1 MEYQEQWEQF
11 EETGKVA
18 DYLAYCRQAGQMS
31 AGNIMD
37 GSALGMAVA
46 ENVMWSGSVR
56 NAGAQ
61 IWSAQKM
68 EYHRREQG
76 MRETITVTGM
86 ILQTSPLKEY
96 DRRVEILTKELGRI
110 SAFAQGARRPNSA
123 LSACTILFT
132 FGTFTLYP
140 GRDSYRLQSGSI
152 QTQFG
157 ELAQDYDAL
166 CYCSYFGEMAR
177 YFTRE
182 GVEASRELMLLYVT
196 LRAVMHGKM
205 TLPLVRVIYEL
216 RLMLIEGE
224 MVELF
229 QCLHCGTKEVNT
241 VYLQAGGLLCPAC
254 AAKDKTTKDA
264 YPLQLSSDA
273 LYTLQYI
280 LTSEWGKLYAF
291 GVSEEVLRELT
302 HFMKRYLGR
311 YLPHQFKSEAFLK

>member
-1 MEYQEQWEQF
+1 
-11 EETGKVA
+11 
-18 DYLAYCRQAGQMS
+18 
-31 AGNIMD
+31 
-37 GSALGMAVA
+37 
-46 ENVMWSGSVR
+46 
-56 NAGAQ
+56 
-61 IWSAQKM
+61 
-68 EYHRREQG
+68 
-76 MRETITVTGM
+76 VTGM

-96 DRRVEILTKELGRI
+96 DRRVEILTRERGRI

-264 YPLQLSSDA
+264 YPIQLSSDA

-280 LTSEWGKLYAF
+280 LTSEWSKLYAF

-311 YLPHQFKSEAFLK
+311 YLPHQFKSEAFLKQILRK

>member
-1 MEYQEQWEQF
+1 ME
-11 EETGKVA
+11 
-18 DYLAYCRQAGQMS
+18 D
-31 AGNIMD
+31 
-37 GSALGMAVA
+37 
-46 ENVMWSGSVR
+46 
-56 NAGAQ
+56 
-61 IWSAQKM
+61 
-68 EYHRREQG
+68 HRREQG

-224 MVELF
+224 ISMSALRDERSQYRLF
-229 QCLHCGTKEVNT
+229 
-241 VYLQAGGLLCPAC
+241 ASGGIA
-254 AAKDKTTKDA
+254 
-264 YPLQLSSDA
+264 LSGMRC
-273 LYTLQYI
+273 Q
-280 LTSEWGKLYAF
+280 G
-291 GVSEEVLRELT
+291 
-302 HFMKRYLGR
+302 
-311 YLPHQFKSEAFLK
+311 

>member
-1 MEYQEQWEQF
+1 M
-11 EETGKVA
+11 
-18 DYLAYCRQAGQMS
+18 
-31 AGNIMD
+31 
-37 GSALGMAVA
+37 
-46 ENVMWSGSVR
+46 
-56 NAGAQ
+56 
-61 IWSAQKM
+61 
-68 EYHRREQG
+68 
-76 MRETITVTGM
+76 TGM

-96 DRRVEILTKELGRI
+96 DRRVEILTRERGRI

-157 ELAQDYDAL
+157 EL
-166 CYCSYFGEMAR
+166 AR

-264 YPLQLSSDA
+264 YPIQLSSDA

-280 LTSEWGKLYAF
+280 LTSEWSKLYAF

-311 YLPHQFKSEAFLK
+311 YLPHQFKSEAFLKQILRK

>member
-1 MEYQEQWEQF
+1 M
-11 EETGKVA
+11 
-18 DYLAYCRQAGQMS
+18 
-31 AGNIMD
+31 
-37 GSALGMAVA
+37 
-46 ENVMWSGSVR
+46 
-56 NAGAQ
+56 
-61 IWSAQKM
+61 
-68 EYHRREQG
+68 
-76 MRETITVTGM
+76 TGM

-96 DRRVEILTKELGRI
+96 DRRVEILTRERGRI

-216 RLMLIEGE
+216 RLMMIEGE

-241 VYLQAGGLLCPAC
+241 AYLQAGIA
-254 AAKDKTTKDA
+254 
-264 YPLQLSSDA
+264 LSGMRC
-273 LYTLQYI
+273 Q
-280 LTSEWGKLYAF
+280 G
-291 GVSEEVLRELT
+291 
-302 HFMKRYLGR
+302 
-311 YLPHQFKSEAFLK
+311 

>member
-1 MEYQEQWEQF
+1 M
-11 EETGKVA
+11 
-18 DYLAYCRQAGQMS
+18 
-31 AGNIMD
+31 
-37 GSALGMAVA
+37 
-46 ENVMWSGSVR
+46 
-56 NAGAQ
+56 
-61 IWSAQKM
+61 
-68 EYHRREQG
+68 
-76 MRETITVTGM
+76 TGM

-96 DRRVEILTKELGRI
+96 DRRVEILTRERGRI

-264 YPLQLSSDA
+264 YPLSVKLRCTLHSAIHIDQRMEQTLCVRGIRGGFARAHTFYETLSWQISA
-273 LYTLQYI
+273 
-280 LTSEWGKLYAF
+280 TSI
-291 GVSEEVLRELT
+291 
-302 HFMKRYLGR
+302 
-311 YLPHQFKSEAFLK
+311 QI